1 MTKNER
7 GEALTTVGQHGGDL
21 GAEVEAWLRAEL
33 PAAWVQA
40 IDRDDARALAQA
52 RQAVDVGDWWRRL
65 GKTGYFVPTWPKE
78 YGGHDADVAQARRVR
93 AVLAK
98 YKVPRPLS
106 HASFHAASAIL
117 KWGSDS
123 QKARFLR
130 PISEQT
136 EIWCQLLSEPG
147 AGSDLAS
154 LATRAVPDGDQWRVT
169 GEKVWTSFAHLS
181 RWGLV
186 ACRTDPDAAKRDGI
200 TMFVLDMH
208 GEGVTVRP
216 LVQMTGDA
224 EFNQVFIDAA
234 VIPDEHRLGPVGA
247 GWRVI
252 RDVLGGERGSNSGAG
267 TAVHP
272 VVVGRS
278 LKSLMAK
285 YPKVD
290 DPILRDRL
298 VQVYIDER
306 VLELTNR
313 RMAEI
318 RGRSQ
323 EMGSFAA
330 VTKVFRD
337 EHTKRL
343 HDLAVDL
350 AGSAGVAWSPD
361 DDWNDKTSWA
371 FLRSRAAS
379 IGGGTVEMMRNIVG
393 ERVLGLPKEPDLYAG
408 RSWEE
413 TPR

>member
-1 MTKNER
+1 VTAE
-7 GEALTTVGQHGGDL
+7 TQQGGDL
-21 GAEVEAWLRAEL
+21 SDQVEEWLRAEL
-33 PAAWVQA
+33 PSAWVRA
-40 IDRDDARALAQA
+40 IDSDDARALAEA
-52 RQAVDVGDWWRRL
+52 RETVDVEEWWRRL
-65 GKTGYFVPTWPKE
+65 GKTGYFVPTWPGE
-78 YGGHDADVAQARRVR
+78 YGGHGADVSAARAVR
-93 AVLAK
+93 AVLAR

-117 KWGSDS
+117 KWGTDA

-136 EIWCQLLSEPG
+136 ELWCQLLSEPG

-154 LATRAVPDGDQWRVT
+154 LATRAVPDGDTWTVT
-169 GEKVWTSFAHLS
+169 GEKVWTSFAHLA

-200 TMFVLDMH
+200 TMFILDMH

-216 LVQMTGDA
+216 LRQMTGDA
-224 EFNQVFIDAA
+224 EFNQVFMDEAA
-234 VIPDEHRLGPVGA
+234 IPDEHRLGPLGA

-278 LKSLMAK
+278 LKSLLAR
-285 YPKVD
+285 YPTVA
-290 DPILRDRL
+290 DPVLRDRL
-298 VQVYIDER
+298 VQAYIDER
-306 VLELTNR
+306 VLEFTNR

-318 RGRSQ
+318 RGRGP
-323 EMGSFAA
+323 ETGSFAA
-330 VTKVFRD
+330 VTKIFRD

-350 AGSAGVAWSPD
+350 AGPAGLAWMPD
-361 DDWNDKTSWA
+361 DEWNDKTSWA
-371 FLRSRAAS
+371 FLRTRAAS

-393 ERVLGLPKEPDLYAG
+393 ERILGLPKEPDLYAG
-408 RSWEE
+408 RSWRD